1 MKRQITPRSAE
12 WPGCLSELGSASAPR
27 RLYVEG
33 LPLEPDMIGVAVVGT
48 RRPSAAGVEVAFR
61 MGRGLAEAGI
71 VVISGLAVGIDATA
85 HRAAL
90 EGGGRTIAVLGCGL
104 DIPYPARNINL
115 KERIRVRGTLMTE
128 YDDGAEP
135 RKSHFPLRN
144 RIIAGLSIG
153 VVVVEGSPTS
163 GALITARLALEAN
176 RSVYAVPGSVR
187 NPMAA
192 GPNHLIRTSA
202 AGLVTCVEDV
212 VEDLFGSLGALGSKR
227 PPPRRGRRFEEDE
240 VAVLAALDDVPVA
253 LDVVVGITGVPHGR
267 AAVIAANLEL
277 EGLAARRPGGY
288 CTTAAGASA
297 LASVV

>member
-1 MKRQITPRSAE
+1 MRREITPRSVE
-12 WPGCLSELGSASAPR
+12 WPGCLSELGSGSAPR
-27 RLYVEG
+27 RLYAEG
-33 LPLEPDMIGVAVVGT
+33 LPLEADMVGVAVVGT

-61 MGRGLAEAGI
+61 IGRGLAEAGI

-104 DIPYPARNINL
+104 DFPYPARNLTL
-115 KERIRVRGTLMTE
+115 KERIRAQGTLVTE
-128 YDDGAEP
+128 YEDGTEP
-135 RKSHFPLRN
+135 KKSYFPLRN
-144 RIIAGLSIG
+144 RIIAGLSIA
-153 VVVVEGSPTS
+153 VVVIEGAPTS

-212 VEDLFGSLGALGSKR
+212 VEDLFGSLGPLGSKQ
-227 PPPRRGRRFEEDE
+227 PQPHSHRRLEPDE

-253 LDVVVGITGVPHGR
+253 LDAVVEITGIPHGR
-267 AAVIAANLEL
+267 TAVIAAHLEL
-277 EGLAARRPGGY
+277 AGLAARRRGGY

-297 LASVV
+297 LAAVV